1 MADFGDMGAG
11 IGGVIGATMMAGVGI
26 AAAGAVIRSVENM
39 GNSINAPA
47 ATTRRRKTT
56 RKTKRVSSVD
66 KMNKGMAPGAKKVK
80 KMVFG

>member
-47 ATTRRRKTT
+47 ATTRRRKTA

-66 KMNKGMAPGAKKVK
+66 KLNKGMAPGAKKVK